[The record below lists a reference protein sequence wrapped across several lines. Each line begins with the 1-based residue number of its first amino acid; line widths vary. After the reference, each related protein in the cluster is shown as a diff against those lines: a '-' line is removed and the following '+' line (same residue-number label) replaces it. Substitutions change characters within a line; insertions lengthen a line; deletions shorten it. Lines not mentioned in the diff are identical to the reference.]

1 MLEIIEY
8 GKDEYSFP
16 SLLVLGCFDAIH
28 AGHRELF
35 KKAKLQAKINGLDLG
50 VMMFRDGKG
59 GKVVYSF
66 EERVEMLKAYN
77 VKFVLVIDYTPEF
90 KQTMPL
96 DFLAAIEEKV
106 NVKAYMSGKDF
117 RFGKGAKGK
126 SSTLKNYAEDEE
138 NGVWYMPVKDVVSD
152 GEKISTTLIKACLDE
167 GNVKRASELLGENF
181 FVEGQVVEGAHRGA
195 GVLGFPT
202 VNLTYP
208 DWKYPVKHGVY
219 KVAVT
224 VDDGQYLGIANFGG
238 RPTFGDDSE
247 ILEVHIKDF
256 EGDLYGKTVK
266 VGFVGYMRDIRK
278 FEDAAALAARLEQD
292 KSALSLSDEEFFARY
307 PLEEGEPAV
316 EEIITEEVAEECAPL
331 PEVFEGAPVEEVELE
346 VENRQ
351 SGSVA
356 EECIAEQT
364 AEEQEPAEENINL
377 AEPTAAEE
385 VAEAPEAEP
394 VVEETSVEIAVDE
407 PVSEEAVIEEMLS
420 EAISEQPVVD
430 EAAGEIAV
438 EESVAEDTT
447 EEEIFE
453 EPAVGETTEE
463 AVAEEPAVDEANE
476 QTAIEECVAE
486 EQTGDDAEE
495 IITEDIDHLA
505 IADQITPAWQ
515 LLSEMADGETIEPT
529 PSEAVESADTQSAP
543 VDEGAEESVEGL
555 TEAVEEVESAEEAIE
570 ADAEEAETVEETTE
584 DVAEEVSE
592 DIAEKVPDEET
603 EEAIE
608 VSEPVEEAT
617 EEVAEGAES
626 VEEVDISEVTYEEI
640 STPASDEEQVS
651 DEEHSSEE
659 QPSEAEQTSDEEDL
673 SEEEQSSEED
683 TEQGEQS
690 EIESVEAAAQEE
702 SEVADEENFERED
715 ND

>member
-407 PVSEEAVIEEMLS
+407 TVPEEAVIEEMLS
-420 EAISEQPVVD
+420 EAISEEPVV
-430 EAAGEIAV
+430 
-438 EESVAEDTT
+438 EETT
-447 EEEIFE
+447 EEESE
-453 EPAVGETTEE
+453 ELA
-463 AVAEEPAVDEANE
+463 
-476 QTAIEECVAE
+476 AE

-495 IITEDIDHLA
+495 IITEGIDHLA

-515 LLSEMADGETIEPT
+515 LLSEMADGEAIEPT
-529 PSEAVESADTQSAP
+529 PSEAVESADTQSVP
-543 VDEGAEESVEGL
+543 VGEGAEESAEEPTESVEEAEIGEEATVAVAEEVEIVEAASEEVIEE
-555 TEAVEEVESAEEAIE
+555 TEAVEANTEDIAEEVSE
-570 ADAEEAETVEETTE
+570 EVAEEVPVEETTE
-584 DVAEEVSE
+584 EV
-592 DIAEKVPDEET
+592 
-603 EEAIE
+603 IE
-608 VSEPVEEAT
+608 VSEPVEEA
-617 EEVAEGAES
+617 AEGAEP

-640 STPASDEEQVS
+640 STPAPDEEQVS

-683 TEQGEQS
+683 TEQSEQS
-690 EIESVEAAAQEE
+690 EIEPAEAAAQEE
-702 SEVADEENFERED
+702 SEGADEENFERED